1 MQGAVHTYELFIHER
16 HLDTFGH
23 MNNAQYLDLLEEA
36 RWDLITKNGYGL
48 EVIRERQAGPTILE
62 INLRFMREI
71 KNRERITV
79 ESYSEPYS
87 GKICKFHQ
95 QMRNEKGEVACEATF
110 VVGLFDLVQRKLMLP
125 TPEWLRALGL
135 T

>member
-1 MQGAVHTYELFIHER
+1 MQGAVHTYELMIHER

-48 EVIRERQAGPTILE
+48 KEIRERQAGPTILE
-62 INLRFMREI
+62 VNLRFLREI
-71 KNRERITV
+71 KNRERIKI
-79 ESYSEPYS
+79 ESYCEPYT

-95 QMRNEKGEVACEATF
+95 QMINEQGQKACEAVF
-110 VVGLFDLVQRKLMLP
+110 VFGLFDLVARKLIPP
-125 TPEWLRALGL
+125 TPEWLRAVGLG
-135 T
+135 